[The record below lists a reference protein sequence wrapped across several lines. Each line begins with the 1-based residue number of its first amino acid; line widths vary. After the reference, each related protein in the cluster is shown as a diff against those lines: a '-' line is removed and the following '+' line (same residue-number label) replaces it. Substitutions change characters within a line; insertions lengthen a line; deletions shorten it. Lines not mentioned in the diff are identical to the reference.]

1 MSGGVG
7 RGGHVGWPARAGSQ
21 DRQVLRA
28 CVPHSRI
35 RFWSV
40 VCLLGEQGFLPKARS
55 TFPEVCI
62 VVLSTICLLYFLFPN
77 FRVLRLGLILPCTR
91 MLPQFPETGRNRLV
105 GRSMRDTPLRV
116 VVIGHLAKI
125 VKDGVSRVRAP
136 GDRLTDAQCERQKN
150 SECKSDVLGWGRG
163 RIRSRPS
170 SQCTTKSSGRVHRSA
185 ARALAFAVVTLGT
198 HYSPRHGKFRSL
210 FCF

>member
-77 FRVLRLGLILPCTR
+77 FRVLCLGLILPCTR

-136 GDRLTDAQCERQKN
+136 GERLTDAQCERQN
-150 SECKSDVLGWGRG
+150 ASPTCLDGVEVAFAQDRA
-163 RIRSRPS
+163 
-170 SQCTTKSSGRVHRSA
+170 RSA
-185 ARALAFAVVTLGT
+185 QQRAVAGSTGQQRERLRLPWL
-198 HYSPRHGKFRSL
+198 H
-210 FCF
+210 